1 MPRCKNCSDKFEPAR
16 FNMKYC
22 LKDECVRVFVEEVKN
37 KTWKKTKAKA
47 KLDLMTLSDY
57 LKLAQQVFNK
67 FIRLRD
73 KGQPCI
79 SCNAKAG
86 SYTIT
91 AGHYFPSTNK
101 SVTFN
106 EDNLHGQCW
115 YNCNSS
121 KSGNLA
127 EYRLGLIQR
136 IGLERIE
143 KLELESRKTK
153 KWTQEELKEI
163 IAIYKK
169 KIKEIELY

>member
-1 MPRCKNCSDKFEPAR
+1 MRCKNCKNKFEQVR
-16 FNMKYC
+16 FNQKFC
-22 LKDECVRVFVEEVKN
+22 LEPECVRVWVESEKA
-37 KTWKKTKAKA
+37 KQWKKTKQKA
-47 KLDLMTLSDY
+47 KQDLMTLSDY

-73 KGQPCI
+73 KDKPCI
-79 SCNAKAG
+79 SCNAKTG

-136 IGLERIE
+136 IGLERLE

-163 IAIYKK
+163 MAIYKK
-169 KIKEIELY
+169 KIKEIDLY